1 MTNKPY
7 GKCKNPI
14 AHGRVKGEGYC
25 RLCKK
30 EEEE

>member
-7 GKCKNPI
+7 GNCKNPI
-14 AHGRVKGEGYC
+14 AHGRIKGEVYC
-25 RLCKK
+25 RQCKK